1 MFTEK
6 VIRVFAREMAPAVAE
21 LLREH
26 LTPRI
31 APRYMDFDGAA
42 EYMHTTPDAV
52 RGMARAKEFPVRKIG
67 ARVFIDVHDIDKA
80 MSDGEHWLN

>member
-1 MFTEK
+1 MFTDK
-6 VIRVFAREMAPAVAE
+6 MIRAFAREMAPAVAE

-31 APRYMDFDGAA
+31 APRFMNFEQAA
-42 EYMHTTPDAV
+42 EYLNTTVDAV